1 MYYRWEKN
9 KKVIQKNPK
18 ISAPAWNEEFELPNG
33 SYSASDTEDYFK
45 CILKKQTVAD
55 NTSMRI

>member
-9 KKVIQKNPK
+9 KKVTQKNPK

-45 CILKKQTVAD
+45 CILKNRQLL
-55 NTSMRI
+55 IIHQ